1 MAVSS
6 MTAFVAVNAV
16 NIITL
21 PPTRALESYAS
32 RPDVAAKLYIYRMC
46 THVKGMHDKKVFITQ
61 RLCRK

>member
-21 PPTRALESYAS
+21 PPTRALESYAG
-32 RPDVAAKLYIYRMC
+32 RPDVAAKLYISYVYTRE
-46 THVKGMHDKKVFITQ
+46 
-61 RLCRK
+61 RYA